1 MKVDYEVRK
10 LNNGE
15 ILQLIMKT
23 VDLTEN
29 VSVSQT
35 IYKEDFIKAGNII
48 DKTTLPFKL
57 CYILLKKFQ
66 EKTCRLKVKVLLKK
80 KQTSKILKNYSRV
93 CSVLKTI
100 PFNLQKDSKIFNSSS
115 INFCNLGCE
124 VTISSDFAI

>member
-1 MKVDYEVRK
+1 MKVYYEVRK

-66 EKTCRLKVKVLLKK
+66 EKINNEIVRASQFVIDLDLQTKMIDYARDIINSKAEIVSVDLFESLLK
-80 KQTSKILKNYSRV
+80 
-93 CSVLKTI
+93 
-100 PFNLQKDSKIFNSSS
+100 
-115 INFCNLGCE
+115 E
-124 VTISSDFAI
+124 VEEYEREIRKA

>member
-23 VDLTEN
+23 VDLPEN

-66 EKTCRLKVKVLLKK
+66 EKINNEIVRASQFVIDLDLQTKMIDYARDIINSKAEIVSVDLFESLLK
-80 KQTSKILKNYSRV
+80 
-93 CSVLKTI
+93 
-100 PFNLQKDSKIFNSSS
+100 
-115 INFCNLGCE
+115 E
-124 VTISSDFAI
+124 VEEYEREIRKA

>member
-66 EKTCRLKVKVLLKK
+66 EKINNEIVRASQFVIDLDLQTKMIDYARDIINSKAEIVSVDLFESLLK
-80 KQTSKILKNYSRV
+80 
-93 CSVLKTI
+93 
-100 PFNLQKDSKIFNSSS
+100 
-115 INFCNLGCE
+115 E
-124 VTISSDFAI
+124 VEEYEREIRKA

>member
-23 VDLTEN
+23 VDLAEN

-48 DKTTLPFKL
+48 DKTTLPFRL

-66 EKTCRLKVKVLLKK
+66 EKINNEIVRASQFVIDLDLQTKMIDYARDIINSKAEIVSVDLFESLLK
-80 KQTSKILKNYSRV
+80 
-93 CSVLKTI
+93 
-100 PFNLQKDSKIFNSSS
+100 
-115 INFCNLGCE
+115 E
-124 VTISSDFAI
+124 VEEYEQEIRKA

>member
-66 EKTCRLKVKVLLKK
+66 EKINNEIVRVSQFVIDLDLQTKMIDYARDIINSKAEIVSVDLFESLLK
-80 KQTSKILKNYSRV
+80 
-93 CSVLKTI
+93 
-100 PFNLQKDSKIFNSSS
+100 
-115 INFCNLGCE
+115 E
-124 VTISSDFAI
+124 VEEYEREIRKA

>member
-29 VSVSQT
+29 VFVSQT

-66 EKTCRLKVKVLLKK
+66 EKINNEIVRASQFVIDLDLQTKMIDYARDIINSKAEIVSVDLFESLLK
-80 KQTSKILKNYSRV
+80 
-93 CSVLKTI
+93 
-100 PFNLQKDSKIFNSSS
+100 
-115 INFCNLGCE
+115 E
-124 VTISSDFAI
+124 VEEYEREIRKA

>member
-23 VDLTEN
+23 VDLVEN

-66 EKTCRLKVKVLLKK
+66 EKINNEIVRASQFVIDLDLQTKMIDYARDIINSKAEIVSVDLFESLLK
-80 KQTSKILKNYSRV
+80 
-93 CSVLKTI
+93 
-100 PFNLQKDSKIFNSSS
+100 
-115 INFCNLGCE
+115 E
-124 VTISSDFAI
+124 VEEYEREIRKA

>member
-23 VDLTEN
+23 VDLAEN

-66 EKTCRLKVKVLLKK
+66 EKINNEIVRASQFVIDLYLQTKMIDYARDIINSKAEIVSVDLFESLLK
-80 KQTSKILKNYSRV
+80 
-93 CSVLKTI
+93 
-100 PFNLQKDSKIFNSSS
+100 
-115 INFCNLGCE
+115 E
-124 VTISSDFAI
+124 VEEDEREIRKA

>member
-66 EKTCRLKVKVLLKK
+66 EKINNEIVRASQFVINLDLQTKMIDYARDIINSKAEIVSVDLFESLLK
-80 KQTSKILKNYSRV
+80 
-93 CSVLKTI
+93 
-100 PFNLQKDSKIFNSSS
+100 
-115 INFCNLGCE
+115 E
-124 VTISSDFAI
+124 VEEYEREIRKA

>member
-23 VDLTEN
+23 VDLPEN

-35 IYKEDFIKAGNII
+35 MYKEDFIKAGNII

-66 EKTCRLKVKVLLKK
+66 EKINNEIVRASQFVIDLDLQTKMIDYARDIINSKAEIVSVDLFESLLK
-80 KQTSKILKNYSRV
+80 
-93 CSVLKTI
+93 
-100 PFNLQKDSKIFNSSS
+100 
-115 INFCNLGCE
+115 E
-124 VTISSDFAI
+124 VEEYEREIRKA